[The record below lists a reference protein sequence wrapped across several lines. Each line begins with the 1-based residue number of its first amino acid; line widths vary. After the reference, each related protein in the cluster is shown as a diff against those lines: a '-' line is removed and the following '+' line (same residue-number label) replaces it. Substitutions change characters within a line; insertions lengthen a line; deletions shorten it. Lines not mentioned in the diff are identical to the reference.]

1 MTRKLGCVARVVV
14 MLAMGLTLAGASF
27 AQATTSAT
35 VNARK
40 FEVISVDG
48 DQLVVRGDKGTSTI
62 TVPDGFRFTVD
73 GKQLAVGDL
82 KPGMKGTAVVTT
94 TTTVT
99 PVVITEIKKGVVLS
113 VGPSSLIVKDEGDGV
128 RKRFTQSQLNDRG
141 IKILNKDGKV
151 THVSDVKQGD
161 EITATIV
168 TQGPPVVVT
177 EQEVQ
182 ATLAQGGAPATT
194 AASSPA
200 KADSPANPAPTAAPA
215 APAAS
220 AEPAAPAMAAAPAAS
235 AEPPA
240 APPPAMATTAASAPA
255 ESGGLGTTGWVL
267 IILLIA
273 VALYFFSRRKKPQ

>member
-48 DQLVVRGDKGTSTI
+48 DQLVVRDDKGTSTI

-182 ATLAQGGAPATT
+182 ATLAQGATAT
-194 AASSPA
+194 AAASSPA

>member
-1 MTRKLGCVARVVV
+1 MTSKVGWVTRVVV
-14 MLAMGLTLAGASF
+14 MFAMGLTFASASF
-27 AQATTSAT
+27 AQTTTSAT

-48 DQLVVRGDKGTSTI
+48 DDLTVRDDKGTSTI
-62 TVPDGFRFTVD
+62 RVPEGFRFTVD
-73 GKQLAVGDL
+73 GKALAVGDL

-99 PVVITEIKKGVVLS
+99 PVVITEIKKGLVLS
-113 VGPSSLIVKDEGDGV
+113 VGPSSLIVKDESDGV

-182 ATLAQGGAPATT
+182 ATLAQGATATAAAPAT
-194 AASSPA
+194 
-200 KADSPANPAPTAAPA
+200 PAPTA

>member
-1 MTRKLGCVARVVV
+1 MTRKLGLVARVVV
-14 MLAMGLTLAGASF
+14 MFAMGLTFVGASF
-27 AQATTSAT
+27 AQTTTSAT

-48 DQLVVRGDKGTSTI
+48 DQLVVRDDKGTSTI

-73 GKQLAVGDL
+73 GKALAVGDL

-113 VGPSSLIVKDEGDGV
+113 VGPASLIVKDEADGV

-151 THVSDVKQGD
+151 THVSDVKVGD

-182 ATLAQGGAPATT
+182 ATLAQAAPAT
-194 AASSPA
+194 AATPAPA
-200 KADSPANPAPTAAPA
+200 KTEAPATPAPTA

-220 AEPAAPAMAAAPAAS
+220 AEPAAPAPAMAAAPAAS

>member
-1 MTRKLGCVARVVV
+1 

-48 DQLVVRGDKGTSTI
+48 DQLVVRDDKGTSTI

-182 ATLAQGGAPATT
+182 ATLAQGATAT
-194 AASSPA
+194 AAASSPA

>member
-1 MTRKLGCVARVVV
+1 MTQRLGWVARVAV
-14 MLAMGLTLAGASF
+14 MFVLGLTFAGASL
-27 AQATTSAT
+27 AQTTATNT
-35 VNARK
+35 ART

-48 DQLVVRGDKGTSTI
+48 NQLVFRDERGTNEL

-73 GKQLAVGDL
+73 GKQLAIGDL

-99 PVVITEIKKGVVLS
+99 PVTITEIKKGLVVS
-113 VGPSSLIVKDEGDGV
+113 VGPNSLIVKDDADGV
-128 RKRFTQSQLNDRG
+128 RKRFTQAQLNDRG
-141 IKILNKDGKV
+141 IKIIRDGRV
-151 THVSDVKQGD
+151 THVNDVKVGD
-161 EITATIV
+161 EVMAMIV
-168 TQGPPVVVT
+168 SQGPPVVVT

-182 ATLAQGGAPATT
+182 ATLAQAAPATGT
-194 AASSPA
+194 AP
-200 KADSPANPAPTAAPA
+200 

-220 AEPAAPAMAAAPAAS
+220 AETAAPAMAAAS

-240 APPPAMATTAASAPA
+240 APPPAMAATPASAPA
-255 ESGGLGTTGWVL
+255 ASSGMGTTGWVL

>member
-1 MTRKLGCVARVVV
+1 
-14 MLAMGLTLAGASF
+14 
-27 AQATTSAT
+27 
-35 VNARK
+35 
-40 FEVISVDG
+40 
-48 DQLVVRGDKGTSTI
+48 
-62 TVPDGFRFTVD
+62 VPDGFRFTVD

-99 PVVITEIKKGVVLS
+99 PVVITEIKKGLVLS

-182 ATLAQGGAPATT
+182 ATLAQTAPAT
-194 AASSPA
+194 AATPAPA
-200 KADSPANPAPTAAPA
+200 KTEAP
-215 APAAS
+215 
-220 AEPAAPAMAAAPAAS
+220 APAMAAAPAAS

-240 APPPAMATTAASAPA
+240 APPPGMAMTAASAPA

>member
-1 MTRKLGCVARVVV
+1 MTRKVGWVARVVV
-14 MLAMGLTLAGASF
+14 MLAMGLTFASASF

-48 DQLVVRGDKGTSTI
+48 DDLTVRDDKGTSTI
-62 TVPDGFRFTVD
+62 RVPEGFRFTVD
-73 GKQLAVGDL
+73 GKALAVGDL

-99 PVVITEIKKGVVLS
+99 PVVITEIKKGLVLS
-113 VGPSSLIVKDEGDGV
+113 VGPSSLIVKDESDGV

-168 TQGPPVVVT
+168 TQGAPVVVT

-182 ATLAQGGAPATT
+182 ATLAQAAPAT
-194 AASSPA
+194 AATPAPA
-200 KADSPANPAPTAAPA
+200 KTEAPASPAPTAAPA
-215 APAAS
+215 AS
-220 AEPAAPAMAAAPAAS
+220 TEPAAPAMAAAPAAS
-235 AEPPA
+235 AEPPPA
-240 APPPAMATTAASAPA
+240 APPPAMAATAASAPA